1 VIGPRPPLPTGVRER
16 LGLGAVT
23 LLLAGLIA
31 ATPLLSGET
40 PRRLVGALLVLA
52 GALELLHSLR
62 RVSLDARRAASRS
75 AGFTPGWDSW
85 SSWRR
90 PWRLIPHGVNGRLRW
105 ADLQASPQ
113 LRPSHQGPDDP
124 AEVVL
129 PMPAG
134 R

>member
-1 VIGPRPPLPTGVRER
+1 MSDRASAPLPTGVRER

-62 RVSLDARRAASRS
+62 RVSLDAQRAASRS
-75 AGFTPGWDSW
+75 AGFNPRRRRHAPR
-85 SSWRR
+85 SSAAR
-90 PWRLIPHGVNGRLRW
+90 
-105 ADLQASPQ
+105 
-113 LRPSHQGPDDP
+113 
-124 AEVVL
+124 
-129 PMPAG
+129 
-134 R
+134 